1 MNKFLIVGMAIAAL
15 SASAN
20 AAVVTPTNTDGWLPQ
35 NLRGAGSVAITDTY
49 KPAGEAGSLQFTTSN
64 SVDKAD
70 YVKNWGV
77 VAGRTLGNLS
87 NVGYDW
93 LRSSSST
100 TGQHLA
106 PALRLA
112 YRTAGGNAGYLIY
125 ENVYNGGSTAAPVT
139 TDAWVVA
146 DTTNAFFWMRAFG
159 PGRTIEQYDVTLDQW
174 KNGYASGS
182 SHVLDANTSITG
194 IEVGVGSGW
203 SGTFDG
209 AVDHVRLSFGSDSI
223 SADFEPDA
231 VAAVPEPASWGMM
244 ILGFGMVGAG
254 MRRRKAVLAA
264 A

>member
-1 MNKFLIVGMAIAAL
+1 VNKFLLIGVAIATL

-20 AAVVTPTNTDGWLPQ
+20 AAVVTPTNTDGWQQ
-35 NLRGAGSVAITDTY
+35 NNIRGTGTVAITGTY
-49 KPAGEAGSLQFTTSN
+49 KPAGEGGSLQFTTSN

-77 VAGRTLGNLS
+77 VAGRTLGNIS

-93 LRSSSST
+93 FRASSST
-100 TGQHLA
+100 TAQHLA

-112 YRTAGGNAGYLIY
+112 YRTAANETGYLIY
-125 ENVYNGGSTAAPVT
+125 ENVYNGGSTSAPVT

-146 DTTNAFFWMRAFG
+146 DTTDANFWMRAFG
-159 PGRTIEQYDVTLDQW
+159 PGRTIEQYDVTLSEW
-174 KNGYASGS
+174 AAGYRSGD
-182 SHVLDANTSITG
+182 SHVLDGNTSITG

-203 SGTFDG
+203 ANSFDG
-209 AVDHVRLSFGSDSI
+209 AVDHVRLAFGSDTI

-231 VAAVPEPASWGMM
+231 IAAVPEPASWGMM
-244 ILGFGMVGAG
+244 ILGFGVVGAG
-254 MRRRKAVLAA
+254 MRRRKTALAA